1 MSTFVLILKMAATQ
15 PGRWFLNA
23 LGWSTIWSMPILTA
37 LIAQQ
42 FFSRLET
49 GAGFTVPTLIAFF
62 LGYGVARIIVMMLAM
77 YNDAHFMF
85 RMGATL
91 RRNMFDRILSLPGA
105 EAVQESPGEAI
116 SRFRDDVELVEETAS
131 WTVDLIGITTFGVV
145 GGIILWRTDPTVTA
159 LVFAPLVVVILISER
174 TGTWVRRYREAAREA
189 TGHVTEAIGEMFSA
203 VQGIK
208 VADAEKP
215 VIANLERLNLVRMRA
230 EVKDK
235 VLTEV
240 LNSVFWN
247 VIDVG
252 TGVILLVAARKLR
265 GGDEFSVGDF
275 ALFVS
280 FLSLSTDAV
289 HVLGLFV
296 ARLRQAKVSYNRMG
310 QLMGGQP
317 ANALVRR
324 VKLNLTGPLPPVE
337 DSPPS
342 GSGLETLRVRDLA
355 YSYDGAGPAIQDIE
369 LDIPK
374 GSFTV
379 ITGRIGSGKTTLLR
393 AILGLVTP
401 DRGEISWN
409 NETVDDPSNF
419 FTPPRT
425 AYTPQVPKLF
435 SMSLR
440 DNLLLGLDRSD
451 DEVIDAIEAAVMEP
465 DLARMPEGLETSVGP
480 LGVRLSGGQIQRT
493 ATARM
498 LLRHPELVVFDDVSS
513 ALDVETEAKLWDR
526 LLATDGA
533 VTSLVVSHRHPALSR
548 ADQIIVM
555 RDGRVVARGT
565 AKELLDTSEE
575 FRAMWNANDNGHASE

>member
-1 MSTFVLILKMAATQ
+1 MNTVRLILKTAATQ
-15 PGRWFLNA
+15 PLLWFLNA

-37 LIAQQ
+37 VLAQQ

-77 YNDAHFMF
+77 YNDAHFIF
-85 RMGATL
+85 RLGATM

-105 EAVQESPGEAI
+105 EAVEESPGEAI

-131 WTVDLIGITTFGVV
+131 WTVDLIGIITFGVV

-159 LVFAPLVVVILISER
+159 LVFAPLVLVILISER
-174 TGTWVRRYREAAREA
+174 TGTWVRKYREAARQA

-208 VADAEKP
+208 VADAEKS
-215 VIANLERLNLVRMRA
+215 VVANLDRLNLVRMRA

-252 TGVILLVAARKLR
+252 TGIILLVAARKLR
-265 GGDEFSVGDF
+265 GGGEFSVGDF

-289 HVLGLFV
+289 HVLGLFI
-296 ARLRQAKVSYNRMG
+296 ARIRQAKVSFDRMAE
-310 QLMGGQP
+310 LMGGQP
-317 ANALVRR
+317 PAALVRR
-324 VKLNLTGPLPPVE
+324 VQLDLTGPLQPVVE
-337 DSPPS
+337 PS
-342 GSGLETLRVRDLA
+342 RAEADLETLRVRDLT
-355 YSYDGAGPAIQDIE
+355 YSYNGSGPAIEDVD
-369 LDIPK
+369 LDIAK

-393 AILGLVTP
+393 ALLGLVTA

-409 NETVDDPSNF
+409 GETVDDPSNF

-451 DEVIDAIEAAVMEP
+451 DQVLDAIQAAVMEP
-465 DLARMPEGLETSVGP
+465 DVAKMPQGLETSVGP

-498 LLRHPELVVFDDVSS
+498 LLRQPELVVFDDVSS

-526 LLATDGA
+526 LLATNGA

-555 RDGRVVARGT
+555 REGRVVAKGT
-565 AKELLDTSEE
+565 AKELLDTSED
-575 FRAMWNANDNGHASE
+575 FRAMWSGDELDDTDE